1 MEVLNRV
8 VLMTQMSS
16 LRDLSMLSVENRLQV
31 QALDWEVSSE
41 AIVEARVMVA

>member
-1 MEVLNRV
+1 MEVLSRV

-16 LRDLSMLSVENRLQV
+16 LRDLSVLSVENRLQV

-41 AIVEARVMVA
+41 ATVEARVMVA